1 MFAPRREH
9 ARFCSPRCRVAWNRQ
24 RDTQKPVAASL
35 DWSVTAMCETTDRL
49 LKADGWDLAHSFAVI
64 TEAVW
69 WVTMVDATL
78 VRYHP
83 DSYAAALATHDAV
96 ARKTIEDTFGGLR
109 FVRNR
114 MGYEADQEA
123 FIRPRLNP
131 SGLADGRVA
140 VWTWRAVRKPALATL
155 PQRGQDWEL
164 SRFRAYRAQLAGHSI
179 EDTFG
184 RAASFLRAANGASV
198 SHA

>member
-1 MFAPRREH
+1 M
-9 ARFCSPRCRVAWNRQ
+9 
-24 RDTQKPVAASL
+24 
-35 DWSVTAMCETTDRL
+35 TAMCETTDRL
-49 LKADGWDLAHSFAVI
+49 LKADGWDVPHSFAVI

-83 DSYAAALATHDAV
+83 DNYTAALARYDAP
-96 ARKTIEDTFGGLR
+96 ARKIIEDTFGGLR

-123 FIRPRLNP
+123 FIRPRLAP
-131 SGLADGRVA
+131 SGLADGRIA
-140 VWTWRAVRKPALATL
+140 VWTWRAVRKPAVATL

-164 SRFRAYRAQLAGHSI
+164 SRFRAYRAQLAGRSI

-184 RAASFLRAANGASV
+184 RAASFLRAANGVTV